1 VFGELFWRPY
11 VHVRDAA
18 RAIRHV
24 LETPVERV
32 RGRVYNV
39 GRSDENY
46 RKLDLVEVIVG
57 RLGRGDVRYVHRAE
71 DPRDYRVSFE
81 RIRDEL
87 GFVPTTR
94 VPDGVDEVVA
104 ALESRRF
111 GDPFSSRY
119 GNVA

>member
-1 VFGELFWRPY
+1 M
-11 VHVRDAA
+11 
-18 RAIRHV
+18 
-24 LETPVERV
+24 ERV

-81 RIRDEL
+81 RIRNEL
-87 GFVPTTR
+87 GFVPATR

-111 GDPFSSRY
+111 GDPFSSLRERRMTRVLML
-119 GNVA
+119 GPVNHPWSTSRSRCRSAAWT